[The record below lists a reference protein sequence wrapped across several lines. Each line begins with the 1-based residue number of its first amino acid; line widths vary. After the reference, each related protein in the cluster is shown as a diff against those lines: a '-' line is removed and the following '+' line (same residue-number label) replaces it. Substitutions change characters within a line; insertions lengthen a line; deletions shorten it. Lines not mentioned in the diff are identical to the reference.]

1 MYKPILV
8 CAHLCERA
16 APGGC
21 ITPTSTITLSSSCT
35 AVAPLTCG
43 ASSGFAAVGGRPVHW
58 NAPLFTDC
66 KATLG
71 TLTSSATACRK
82 VVAFSVQRSAFSVQ
96 RSAVSSV
103 QQQWTQLYPDT
114 AVSTVSCIQLF
125 PANLAQGADRVAG
138 AEGLG
143 VNATDLNNRVTG
155 WGLT

>member
-1 MYKPILV
+1 MYKPILE
-8 CAHLCERA
+8 CAHLCERRT
-16 APGGC
+16 GGKNLS

-82 VVAFSVQRSAFSVQ
+82 VVAFSVQCSAFSVQ
-96 RSAVSSV
+96 RSAFRVQCVVCSMQYAVCVSG
-103 QQQWTQLYPDT
+103 
-114 AVSTVSCIQLF
+114 VS
-125 PANLAQGADRVAG
+125 
-138 AEGLG
+138 G
-143 VNATDLNNRVTG
+143 VRSQRQTR
-155 WGLT
+155 